1 MRRRSSSSNSSVGTW
16 VRAWGL
22 VGRRAYP
29 WVPVVGP
36 LLCSDRATVTA
47 LDTNHPNGVVIDEVE
62 RFRPPS
68 DQGEPYDV
76 YIVVS
81 EGRDGALITR
91 TVYAASEDDA
101 CQAHQANYDEPV
113 VAVYQ

>member
-1 MRRRSSSSNSSVGTW
+1 
-16 VRAWGL
+16 L